1 MGFDTPALT
10 PEDRAMLERL
20 AARVVELR
28 LETPALLAIESARP
42 LSLVAG
48 QALVFFQPFLEALF
62 PLPHLE
68 RFARL
73 IERRENVEQLARLIE
88 DAADRRGSAPRAGRS
103 SGS

>member
-1 MGFDTPALT
+1 MGSVTPVLT
-10 PEDRAMLERL
+10 PEDRAMFERL

-73 IERRENVEQLARLIE
+73 IEGRENLELLARLIE
-88 DAADRRGSAPRAGRS
+88 DAADRRASSARAGRP